1 MLDVQFFFP
10 TGLVAPKSMV
20 SLCSS
25 VRKPEG
31 FRILEGGDVMDAETC
46 LERCICN
53 SSNCEQ
59 KEDGTW
65 DCSSSEEVCPEIC
78 GIR

>member
-1 MLDVQFFFP
+1 
-10 TGLVAPKSMV
+10 
-20 SLCSS
+20 
-25 VRKPEG
+25 
-31 FRILEGGDVMDAETC
+31 MDAETC

-53 SSNCEQ
+53 SRNCEQ

-65 DCSSSEEVCPEIC
+65 DCSASEEVCPELC